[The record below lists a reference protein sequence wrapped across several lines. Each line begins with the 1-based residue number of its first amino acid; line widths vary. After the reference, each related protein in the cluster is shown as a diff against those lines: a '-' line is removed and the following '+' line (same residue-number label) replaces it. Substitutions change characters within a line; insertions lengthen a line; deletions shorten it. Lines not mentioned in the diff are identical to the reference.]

1 MMPRDVT
8 ESIWRRIMRVVRKHF
23 IAGIFIVVP
32 MAASVWVLIWVFV
45 NVDNVLQPVV
55 QLIFGKKI
63 VGVGFGVTVIV
74 IYIIGLIASNIFG
87 RRILGFGESLVTRV
101 PLLRQLY
108 RGFKQVADSI
118 SGFPGKKAAF
128 REVVLVEF
136 PREGMKTLAFITND
150 ILDESGNKLYA
161 IFIPTAP
168 VPTSGYF
175 QIVTEDKIIRTNLTV
190 DEAMRMIMSSG
201 MVSPSRIDTSGV
213 DDSL

>member
-1 MMPRDVT
+1 MPTDVT
-8 ESIWRRIMRVVRKHF
+8 ESTWRKIMRTVRKHF
-23 IAGIFIVVP
+23 IAGIFITVP
-32 MAASVWVLIWVFV
+32 LAASVWVLIWVFV

-63 VGVGFGVTVIV
+63 IGVGFGVTVIV

-87 RRILGFGESLVTRV
+87 RRVLDFGESLVTKV

-108 RGFKQVADSI
+108 RGFKQVSDSI
-118 SGFPGKKAAF
+118 SGLPGKKAAF

-175 QIVTEDKIIRTNLTV
+175 QIVTEDQIVRTSLTV

-201 MVSPSRIDTSGV
+201 MVAPTRIDTSGI
-213 DDSL
+213 DDSM

>member
-1 MMPRDVT
+1 MPTDVT
-8 ESIWRRIMRVVRKHF
+8 ESTWRRVMRVVRKHF
-23 IAGIFIVVP
+23 VAGIFITVP
-32 MAASVWVLIWVFV
+32 LAASFWVLNWVFV
-45 NVDNVLQPVV
+45 NIDETLQPFIE
-55 QLIFGKKI
+55 LIFGKKI
-63 VGVGFGVTVIV
+63 IGVGFGVTVV
-74 IYIIGLIASNIFG
+74 LVYVVGVIASNIFG
-87 RRILGFGESLVTRV
+87 RKILGFVERLVTSI

-108 RGFKQVADSI
+108 RGFKQVSDSI
-118 SGFPGKKAAF
+118 SGLPGKKAAF

-175 QIVTEDKIIRTNLTV
+175 QIVTEDKIIRTDLTV

-201 MVSPSRIDTSGV
+201 MVAPTKIDTSGI
-213 DDSL
+213 DDSM

>member
-1 MMPRDVT
+1 MPTDVT
-8 ESIWRRIMRVVRKHF
+8 ESTWRRIMRVVRKHF
-23 IAGIFIVVP
+23 IAGIFITVP
-32 MAASVWVLIWVFV
+32 LAASVWVLIWVFV
-45 NVDNVLQPVV
+45 NVDDVLQPVV

-63 VGVGFGVTVIV
+63 IGVGFGVTVIV

-87 RRILGFGESLVTRV
+87 RRILSFGESLVTRI

-108 RGFKQVADSI
+108 RGFKQVSDSI
-118 SGFPGKKAAF
+118 SGLPGKKAAF

-201 MVSPSRIDTSGV
+201 MVSPTRIDTSGI
-213 DDSL
+213 DDSM